1 MKKRKCAKRQQKKKR
16 KLNSNGSTK
25 IKHARQRRES
35 NNT

>member
-1 MKKRKCAKRQQKKKR
+1 MKKRKCAKRQQKKR